1 MGDARYRTPRKDA
14 PAGAVLGHNEE
25 APNSGRAA
33 PRGDHGGFGGVHRM
47 LDDMAA
53 DPQRALEEVRMLRRL
68 IRECLDMAQE
78 I

>member
-1 MGDARYRTPRKDA
+1 
-14 PAGAVLGHNEE
+14 
-25 APNSGRAA
+25 
-33 PRGDHGGFGGVHRM
+33 M